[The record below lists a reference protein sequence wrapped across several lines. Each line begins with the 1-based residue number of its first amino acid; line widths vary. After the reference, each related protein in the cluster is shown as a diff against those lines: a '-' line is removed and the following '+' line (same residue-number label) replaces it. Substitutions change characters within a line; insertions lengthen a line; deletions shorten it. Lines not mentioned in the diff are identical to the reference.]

1 MEKEQIKE
9 LKMKEIKYNF
19 YILFIVKFSNCYIFY
34 LNFLE
39 YNKNNIIYNY
49 KK

>member
-1 MEKEQIKE
+1 MEKKQLKE
-9 LKMKEIKYNF
+9 LKIKGFKYKF
-19 YILFIVKFSNCYIFY
+19 YILIVVKFSNCCILY